1 MRIAWWQHKSTGWV
15 QCRAAD
21 VEALRQRV
29 NRLAAEVERLKARE
43 ARLIEGLLPV
53 YVAHQPLAS
62 AIEDLARVQLDKPER
77 EPEPVA
83 SDDGA

>member
-1 MRIAWWQHKSTGWV
+1 MIAWWPRKQPGWAEY
-15 QCRAAD
+15 RAD
-21 VEALRQRV
+21 EVEALRQTA

-53 YVAHQPLAS
+53 YVAHHPLAS
-62 AIEDLARVQLDKPER
+62 AIEDLARVQLDKPE
-77 EPEPVA
+77 PEPAA